1 MDLISLNVSVIK
13 FILTALLIIII
24 DYDMVEANQR
34 NMNIDLHIKSLTIK
48 VTEHTPVYV
57 AWQRGKHRHDFP

>member
-1 MDLISLNVSVIK
+1 
-13 FILTALLIIII
+13 
-24 DYDMVEANQR
+24 MVEANQR

-57 AWQRGKHRHDFP
+57 AW